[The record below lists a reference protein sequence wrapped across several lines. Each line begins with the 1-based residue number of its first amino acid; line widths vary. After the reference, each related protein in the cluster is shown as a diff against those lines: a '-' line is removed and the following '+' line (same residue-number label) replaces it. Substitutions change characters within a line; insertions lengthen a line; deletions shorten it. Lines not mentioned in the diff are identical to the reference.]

1 MTEKQPP
8 SYPLRMPQELRERL
22 AEVAKVSGR
31 SMNAEIV
38 ARLEASFTQN
48 KLLGVAA
55 FDQSKTLD
63 QSKDL
68 LRATLESRLIQNLI
82 EQSYEN
88 SSMQF
93 TADRLAALKDEHS
106 ALDRLERRSL
116 KAEQFKA
123 QQRYEALQ
131 RAIDE
136 IYRMADRFGVHIDQE
151 ELMSA
156 DPDSGKQ
163 HPFFDET
170 S

>member
-1 MTEKQPP
+1 MSRED
-8 SYPLRMPQELRERL
+8 PQMKIRL
-22 AEVAKVSGR
+22 PADLKDQIEAAAKGTGR